1 MMDFE
6 ANLTSFC
13 NEIQELV
20 NGGHTYL
27 EALTLYSELHYLDPE
42 TISQMVKKSK
52 AIMENLAAE
61 CSENMLLKT
70 KKKDSLKKFLK

>member
-1 MMDFE
+1 MDFE

-13 NEIQELV
+13 NEIQESV
-20 NGGHTYL
+20 NNGHTYL
-27 EALTLYSELHYLDPE
+27 EALTLYSETHYLDVE

-70 KKKDSLKKFLK
+70 KKKDTLKRFLR

>member
-1 MMDFE
+1 MDFE

-20 NGGHTYL
+20 NNGHTYL

-42 TISQMVKKSK
+42 TISQMVKKNK